1 MKKVI
6 KLILLLLLV
15 IVLLLGACGL
25 YAFNSLKPA
34 SNSGEKVSFVVESGR
49 SAKQV
54 INSLADEGIIR
65 DGTIGY
71 LYARIAKN
79 VEFKAGNFEIP
90 TGLSTAEVFAYI
102 SDANNILQDTVTI
115 TFIEGDWLKDFAK
128 KLSNKTSLS
137 YEELMSY
144 WNDKEVLEDLIS
156 KYDFL
161 TDDIL
166 ASDIRYPLEGYFFPD
181 TYEFFTTTTAE
192 AVTRKMLDNT
202 NAIYQ
207 KYLSDFN
214 SSSLSIHEIFTLA
227 SIVQYEGVR
236 LEDMKGIASV
246 FYNRLAIGMKLQ
258 SSVTVCYSLD
268 LSDDDNWTK
277 CEFNNDYDSPYNTY
291 LHEGLTPGPIVSP
304 GENAIIA
311 VLYPDDTDYYYFI
324 GDVCGDGSVYFARS
338 FEEHNQN
345 IKEYLWCY

>member
-1 MKKVI
+1 MKRIRKI
-6 KLILLLLLV
+6 ILSLLLV
-15 IVLLLGACGL
+15 IAVLVSAICF
-25 YAFNSLKPA
+25 YAYNSLKPA
-34 SNSGEKVSFVVESGR
+34 SNSGSSTFFVIENGSV
-49 SAKQV
+49 AKDV
-54 INSLADEGIIR
+54 ISNLADNGIIK

-71 LYARIAKN
+71 LYARIARN
-79 VEFKAGNFEIP
+79 ADFKAGSFDVP
-90 TGLSTAEVFAYI
+90 GGLSTSEVFAYL
-102 SDANNILQDTVTI
+102 SDSNNIIQDTVSI

-128 KLSNKTSLS
+128 KLSNNTNLS
-137 YEELMSY
+137 YEELMNY
-144 WNDKEVLEDLIS
+144 WKDEQVLNDLIS

-161 TDDIL
+161 TDEIL
-166 ASDIRYPLEGYFFPD
+166 ADNIRYPLEGYFFPD
-181 TYEFFTTTTAE
+181 TYEFFRTTTPE

-202 NAIYQ
+202 NSIYS
-207 KYLSDFN
+207 KYLAQFT
-214 SSSLSIHEIFTLA
+214 SSNLSFHQILTLA
-227 SIVQYEGVR
+227 SIVQYEGVK

-268 LSDDDNWTK
+268 LSEDDNWTK

-304 GENAIIA
+304 GENAVRA
-311 VLYPDDTDYYYFI
+311 VLEPDTTDYYYFI
-324 GDVCGDGSVYFARS
+324 GDVCGDGSVHFAKT